1 MAGPSQSLQQRQ
13 QQSLVMTQ
21 QLQQS
26 IKLLQLSATELEAFV
41 LEEMEK
47 NPLLQEGENKPEEA
61 AETKSEDATEDNLK
75 EIDFERDQQH
85 DSPVASEEFSDRAER
100 TQTDYSTPTS
110 SYSGEGENLI
120 EKMAH
125 EKPSLQD
132 HLIEHLN
139 CSTDDMAKRLIGM
152 HLIDLVQASGYL
164 SENYTEV
171 AESLKCDVEQ
181 VEEVVAFLQTVEPAG
196 LCARSVSEC
205 LALQLEDIGEL
216 TESMQA
222 LVENLDLLGKA
233 EFSKLQKACGVP
245 RDELQEMVAELKE
258 LNPKPGYAFDF
269 EETAAVQPDIF
280 VRRRGE
286 DWEIE
291 LNPNTLPKV
300 LVNNDYY
307 TRLTTGTRDKE
318 EKAYLGEQLTHANWL
333 VKSLDQRAH
342 TMLKAT
348 REIVKQQSRFLL
360 HGVRYLKPLTLKE
373 VADAIEMHESTI
385 SRITSNKY
393 VSYGGALYELKY
405 FFTSSLSN
413 SFGGDDISSKAVQHA
428 IQQLVDTET
437 DAKSVHSDEAL
448 AKALDNQGMKVAR
461 RTVAK
466 YRDILKI
473 PSSAQR
479 KRVFKAQL

>member
-1 MAGPSQSLQQRQ
+1 MAGPSQSLQQSQ

-26 IKLLQLSATELEAFV
+26 IKLLQLSAADLDAFV
-41 LEEMEK
+41 MEEMEK
-47 NPLLQEGENKPEEA
+47 NPLLQEGEAKNDEREEEKVETEEA
-61 AETKSEDATEDNLK
+61 AQ
-75 EIDFERDQQH
+75 EIDFDRNDKIA
-85 DSPVASEEFSDRAER
+85 DTPVATEEFSDRAER

-125 EKPSLQD
+125 EKPSLRD
-132 HLIEHLN
+132 YLLEHLN
-139 CSTDDMAKRLIGM
+139 CSTDNMAQRLIGL
-152 HLIDLVQASGYL
+152 HLIDMVQPTGYL
-164 SENYTEV
+164 PEHYAELTEI
-171 AESLKCDVEQ
+171 LKCTDDEL
-181 VEEVVAFLQTVEPAG
+181 EEVVTLLQESEPAG
-196 LCARSVSEC
+196 LCARNVAEC
-205 LALQLEDIGEL
+205 LALQLEDMGEL
-216 TESMQA
+216 TVSMQA
-222 LVENLDLLGKA
+222 LVDNLDLLGRA

-258 LNPKPGYAFDF
+258 LNPKPGFAFDF
-269 EETAAVQPDIF
+269 EEAGAVQPDIF

-291 LNPNTLPKV
+291 LNPSALPKV

-307 TRLTTGTRDKE
+307 TKLSTGSRDKE

-348 REIVKQQSRFLL
+348 REIVKQQSRFLI

-405 FFTSSLSN
+405 FFTSSLGS
-413 SFGGDDISSKAVQHA
+413 SFGGDDISSKAVQHM
-428 IQQLVDTET
+428 IQKLVDMET
-437 DAKSVHSDEAL
+437 DVKSVHSDDAL
-448 AKALDNQGMKVAR
+448 ATALDNEGIKVAR

-466 YRDILKI
+466 YRDIMNI

-479 KRVFKAQL
+479 KRVFKETL

>member
-1 MAGPSQSLQQRQ
+1 M
-13 QQSLVMTQ
+13 
-21 QLQQS
+21 
-26 IKLLQLSATELEAFV
+26 
-41 LEEMEK
+41 EEEK
-47 NPLLQEGENKPEEA
+47 REEA
-61 AETKSEDATEDNLK
+61 TS
-75 EIDFERDQQH
+75 EIDFDKSETIADT
-85 DSPVASEEFSDRAER
+85 PVATEEFSDRAER
-100 TQTDYSTPTS
+100 SAPEYTPTSGTS

-125 EKPSLQD
+125 EKPSLRD
-132 HLIEHLN
+132 YLVEHLN
-139 CSTDDMAKRLIGM
+139 CSTDDMVQRLIGM
-152 HLIDLVQASGYL
+152 HLIDMVQSSGYL
-164 SENYTEV
+164 PEHYTELL
-171 AESLKCDVEQ
+171 EILKCSKKQLEA
-181 VEEVVAFLQTVEPAG
+181 VVKLLQEAEPAG
-196 LCARSVSEC
+196 LCARSVAEC
-205 LALQLEDIGEL
+205 MALQLEDMGEL

-222 LVENLDLLGKA
+222 LVENLELLGKA
-233 EFSKLQKACGVP
+233 DFKALQKACGVP
-245 RDELQEMVAELKE
+245 RDELQEMVAELRE
-258 LNPKPGYAFDF
+258 LNPKPGFAFDF
-269 EETAAVQPDIF
+269 EETAAVQPDVF
-280 VRRRGE
+280 VRRQGE

-291 LNPNTLPKV
+291 LNPGALPKV

-307 TRLTTGTRDKE
+307 TRLSGSTRDKE
-318 EKAYLGEQLTHANWL
+318 EKTYLGEQLTHANWL

-405 FFTSSLSN
+405 FFTSSIGS
-413 SFGGDDISSKAVQHA
+413 SFGGDDISSKAVQHM
-428 IQQLVDTET
+428 IQKLVDGET

-448 AKALDNQGMKVAR
+448 AAALDDQGIKVAR

-466 YRDILKI
+466 YRDIMNL

-479 KRVFKAQL
+479 KRTFKQQL